1 MFYLLGEI
9 KSAGSCKYYL
19 YRSQGKD
26 RGFYTCRSG
35 YLAEG
40 PLPEKY
46 MRQTI
51 IMDAHG
57 DPKVYLPLLEQ
68 VASISSA
75 LSESYA

>member
-19 YRSQGKD
+19 YGL
-26 RGFYTCRSG
+26 RGVDSGYYTCRGGS
-35 YLAEG
+35 LAEG
-40 PLPEKY
+40 PFPEKY

-51 IMDAHG
+51 VMDSHG

-75 LSESYA
+75 LSKSYT